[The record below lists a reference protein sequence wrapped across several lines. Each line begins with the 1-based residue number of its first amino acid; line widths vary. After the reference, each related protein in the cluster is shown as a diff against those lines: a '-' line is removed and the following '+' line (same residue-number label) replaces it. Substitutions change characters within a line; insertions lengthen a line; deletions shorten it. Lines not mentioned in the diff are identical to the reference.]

1 MGRPQRAVDSTNLPC
16 CALRAEIDEDAW
28 ESLYSTTSRPFP
40 RPSTGRIAIK
50 VINHYGDEVLKV
62 FAV

>member
-1 MGRPQRAVDSTNLPC
+1 MPC

-62 FAV
+62 FDVSEAREVAF